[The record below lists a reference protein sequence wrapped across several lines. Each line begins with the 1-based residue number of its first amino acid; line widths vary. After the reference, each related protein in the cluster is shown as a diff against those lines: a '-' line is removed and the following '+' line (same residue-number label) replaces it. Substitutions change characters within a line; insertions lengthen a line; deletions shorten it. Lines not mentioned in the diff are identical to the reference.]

1 MDLTLLRA
9 FITVAREGNLTRAA
23 VQLHLTQPAVS
34 LQIKHLQE
42 ALGVTLFT
50 RTSHGLSLTRDGQAL
65 LPHAERA
72 LGAAA
77 DVQRAAQ
84 SLRHEVRGR
93 LRIGTILDP
102 EFLRLGGFLKQLVET
117 WPHIETALRH
127 GMSGWVLEQ
136 IRAGELDV
144 GYYIGLPSDDDTRD
158 SPAFHAVT
166 LTHFQYRVLAPAG
179 WKDRVKGAR
188 DWRSLAALPWIW
200 TPPASAH
207 NRLLSR
213 CFGEAGVKPVK
224 VAEVDQEPSMLD
236 LVKSGVG
243 LTLARDAT
251 AIAEAHAHALT
262 IVDGITVPTQLSF
275 ITLDERKE
283 EPAIAAALKLI
294 EQQWAT

>member
-42 ALGVTLFT
+42 TLGVTLFT

-102 EFLRLGGFLKQLVET
+102 AFLRLGGFLKQLVET

-144 GYYIGLPSDDDTRD
+144 GYYIGLPSDDEPRD
-158 SPAFHAVT
+158 GPAFHALT

-262 IVDGITVPTQLSF
+262 IIDGITVPTQLSF
-275 ITLDERKE
+275 VTLEARKD